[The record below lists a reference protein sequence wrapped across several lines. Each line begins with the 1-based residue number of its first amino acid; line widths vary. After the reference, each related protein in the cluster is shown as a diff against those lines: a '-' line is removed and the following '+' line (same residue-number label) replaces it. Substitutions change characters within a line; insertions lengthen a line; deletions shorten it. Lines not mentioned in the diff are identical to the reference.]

1 MSKAIAAAQTR
12 VRPGFIAAYTLAQ
25 VGAFIAF
32 VPLLGVLL
40 PLKAGVVGAGSTA
53 LLLSQAAVLGATAAA
68 LSHFVFGA
76 LSDRTRTP
84 WGRRKPWIVIGAGLT
99 ALSYGGVFL
108 AQTGS
113 QLIVAIIAFQ
123 ICFNLMFAPL
133 QSIFADRV
141 PDGQKG
147 LVSAF
152 VGVAYP
158 AANLFAALVIAVVLS
173 DPGSR
178 YLMIAA
184 AMLCLVLP
192 IIVWSRR
199 EVAVLPVKRASS
211 GPWLAALGEA
221 DFLRAFG
228 SRLLVQTAI
237 ALNALYL
244 LIYLQGPGDIGSAL
258 PGMRA
263 EAVLGVLLA
272 VATGAALLAGFG
284 TGLASDRWG
293 GRKFYVAAGGL
304 LIAAGMAI
312 LAVAPDWP
320 GPLVGELVYGLG
332 LGIFTT
338 ADAALIAQVLPNRM
352 TVGRD
357 LGIMNVAVTLPQ
369 VAAPLAGIL
378 LLHGVGWSLLTVF
391 GLSSALAVGGVLLVL
406 RIERRL

>member
-1 MSKAIAAAQTR
+1 MSASIPGGQAR
-12 VRPGFIAAYTLAQ
+12 VGPGFIAAYTLAQ
-25 VGAFIAF
+25 VGAYIGF

-40 PLKAGVVGAGSTA
+40 PLKAGAVGSGSAA
-53 LLLSQAAVLGATAAA
+53 LLLSQAAVLGAVAAA
-68 LSHFVFGA
+68 LSHFAFGA
-76 LSDRTRTP
+76 LSDRTRTA
-84 WGRRKPWIVIGAGLT
+84 WGRRKPWILIGAGLT
-99 ALSYGGVFL
+99 ACSYGGVFL
-108 AQTGS
+108 AQTGT
-113 QLIVAIIAFQ
+113 QLILGIVAFQ
-123 ICFNLMFAPL
+123 VCFNLMFAPL

-158 AANLFAALVIAVVLS
+158 TANLFAALVIAVALS
-173 DPGSR
+173 DAGSR
-178 YLMIAA
+178 YLVVAA
-184 AMLCLVLP
+184 AVLCLVVP
-192 IIVWSRR
+192 ATIWSLRDTG
-199 EVAVLPVKRASS
+199 APPVEP
-211 GPWLAALGEA
+211 GPPGPLLSALGEA

-228 SRLLVQTAI
+228 SRLLIQTAI

-244 LIYLQGPGDIGSAL
+244 LIYLQGPSDIESAL
-258 PGMRA
+258 PGVRA

-272 VATGAALLAGFG
+272 VATGAALLAGFA

-293 GRKFYVAAGGL
+293 GRKLYVASGGL

-312 LAVAPDWP
+312 LALVPDWP

-378 LLHGVGWSLLTVF
+378 LLHSVGWSLLTVF
-391 GLSSALAVGGVLLVL
+391 GLSSALAVAGVLLVL
-406 RIERRL
+406 RIKRRL

>member
-1 MSKAIAAAQTR
+1 MSVSSAVGRTR
-12 VRPGFIAAYTLAQ
+12 VGPGFIAAYTLAQ
-25 VGAFIAF
+25 VGAFIGF

-40 PLKAGVVGAGSTA
+40 PLKAGAVGADSAA
-53 LLLSQAAVLGATAAA
+53 LLLSQAAVLGAATAA
-68 LSHFVFGA
+68 LSHFIFGA
-76 LSDRTRTP
+76 LSDRTRTR
-84 WGRRKPWIVIGAGLT
+84 WGRRKPWILFGAGLT
-99 ALSYGGVFL
+99 ALSYGGVYL
-108 AQTGS
+108 AQTGW
-113 QLIVAIIAFQ
+113 QLICALIAFQ
-123 ICFNLMFAPL
+123 IFFNMMFAPL

-158 AANLFAALVIAVVLS
+158 AANLFAALVIAVALS
-173 DPGSR
+173 DSGSR
-178 YLMIAA
+178 YLMVAA

-192 IIVWSRR
+192 VLFWSLR
-199 EVAVLPVKRASS
+199 EVGVYPAKRDAS
-211 GPWLAALGEA
+211 GPLFSALSKK

-228 SRLLVQTAI
+228 SRLLIQTAI

-244 LIYLQGPGDIGSAL
+244 LVYLQGPSDIGSAL
-258 PGMRA
+258 PGVRP

-272 VATGAALLAGFG
+272 VATGVALLAGFA

-293 GRKFYVAAGGL
+293 GRKFYVASGGL

-312 LAVAPDWP
+312 LALAPDWP
-320 GPLVGELVYGLG
+320 GPLVGEIVYGLG

-357 LGIMNVAVTLPQ
+357 MGIMNVAVTLPQ

-378 LLHGVGWSLLTVF
+378 LLHGVGWSLPTVF
-391 GLSSALAVGGVLLVL
+391 GLSAALAVAGAVLVL